1 MKAAY
6 FVEKGKIEARELPRP
21 ELKNDTDAIVRVVR
35 ACVCG
40 SDLWWYRGLSN
51 MNLGQVGH
59 EAIGVVDEIGSA
71 VKNVQIGD
79 FVIIPFTHGCG
90 HCPVC
95 RAGFEANCINIEK
108 GYTSGY
114 QAEFLRAINADGSL
128 VKIPGQPADYTP
140 EQLASL
146 TTLADVMPTGY
157 HAAVSAGVKLGD
169 TAVVFGDGAVGLC
182 GVIAAKLL
190 GASRIIAMSRHED
203 RAALARV
210 FGATDIIAE
219 RGDEAVQ
226 KVMELTDGIGA
237 DAVLECVGTAQSV
250 ETAFM
255 VARAGANVGRVGL
268 PHDVDYNK
276 YMDQLFRKNIGITGG
291 IASVAKYDRERL
303 LNAVLDGSI
312 EPGKV
317 FTKTF
322 DLDHI
327 KDAYDAMDNRQVIKS
342 LLKISD

>member
-51 MNLGQVGH
+51 MKPGQVGH

-71 VKNVQIGD
+71 VKNIQIGD

-95 RAGFEANCINIEK
+95 LAGFEANCINVEA

-128 VKIPGQPADYTP
+128 VKIPGQPSDYTP
-140 EQLASL
+140 EELASL

-157 HAAVSAGVKLGD
+157 HAAVSAGVKPGD

-226 KVMELTDGIGA
+226 KVLELTDGIGA

-250 ETAFM
+250 KTAFM

-303 LNAVLDGSI
+303 LKAVLDGSI

>member
-51 MNLGQVGH
+51 MKPGQVGH

-71 VKNVQIGD
+71 VKNIQIGD

-95 RAGFEANCINIEK
+95 LAGFEANCINVES

-128 VKIPGQPADYTP
+128 VKIPGEPSDYTP
-140 EQLASL
+140 EELASL

-157 HAAVSAGVKLGD
+157 HAAVSAGVKPGD

-226 KVMELTDGIGA
+226 KVLELTDGIGA

-303 LNAVLDGSI
+303 LKAVLDGSI